1 MVGAKRTRKFWLKM
15 PPRSLEM
22 ALPRPFLADANF
34 PSSSIC
40 QNGPIEVRA
49 DGHGIPALLE
59 AILKLLPLDMYV
71 DSPAIL
77 MELVQS
83 DKARGLET
91 PVWTE
96 YQKLINEAESKEIKM
111 AQMERFAYYERAKKA
126 YAVVATGETAL
137 YGNLILKKGV
147 IAGQE

>member
-1 MVGAKRTRKFWLKM
+1 
-15 PPRSLEM
+15 
-22 ALPRPFLADANF
+22 
-34 PSSSIC
+34 
-40 QNGPIEVRA
+40 
-49 DGHGIPALLE
+49 
-59 AILKLLPLDMYV
+59 
-71 DSPAIL
+71 

-83 DKARGLET
+83 DKDQGLET

-96 YQKLINEAESKEIKM
+96 YQKLIDEAEHKKIKM

-147 IAGQE
+147 IAGQQ